1 MRLMIYGVIFV
12 TLEEFSPP
20 SPLDNQVILAKEKAG
35 GGWGKKQIMAI
46 QISYFS
52 RLLANDTRQM
62 EVFCEFMTIL
72 LGNLVKLSPCIQLN
86 YVWIWRECLL
96 FLRIMLGLFKMY
108 PKEKHLCIESLPE
121 HNNLQFAIEFTI
133 FIIPSRNYICLYH
146 IYFSLPHTYHVTNIW

>member
-1 MRLMIYGVIFV
+1 MRLMIYGVIFL
-12 TLEEFSPP
+12 TLEEFSLP
-20 SPLDNQVILAKEKAG
+20 SPLDNQVILAKEKVG

-86 YVWIWRECLL
+86 YV
-96 FLRIMLGLFKMY
+96 
-108 PKEKHLCIESLPE
+108 
-121 HNNLQFAIEFTI
+121 
-133 FIIPSRNYICLYH
+133 
-146 IYFSLPHTYHVTNIW
+146 